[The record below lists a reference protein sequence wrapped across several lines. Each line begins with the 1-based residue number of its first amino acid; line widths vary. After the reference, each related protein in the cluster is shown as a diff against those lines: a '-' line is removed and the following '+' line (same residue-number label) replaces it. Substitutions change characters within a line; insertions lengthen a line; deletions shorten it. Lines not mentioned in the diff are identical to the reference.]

1 MKKKNGRGGL
11 AQIGLSSTIE
21 QIVDMAIGIGA
32 TKEMKQQEALVMDI
46 LKSRRSDLKSWMMG
60 FELKD
65 RTSLQV
71 VREYEDNND

>member
-1 MKKKNGRGGL
+1 ML
-11 AQIGLSSTIE
+11 L
-21 QIVDMAIGIGA
+21 VDMAIGIGA

-65 RTSLQV
+65 RTSFQV